1 MSRSTLR
8 SVLITGASSGIG
20 EACTLALDR
29 AGYQVFAGVR
39 KVSDCERLALLGSTN
54 LLPLLLDVTDANQIE
69 LALEYVS
76 TITGEDGLYGL
87 VNNAGIAVGGP
98 LEFVPLDELRK
109 QMEVNFFGTVA
120 VTQAFLPLLR
130 SARGRIIFNG
140 SIAGRMASPFR
151 GPYSASKHA
160 LEAVTDVLRIELN
173 PWDIKVSM
181 IEAGFV
187 ETPIWSRSLAEF
199 DRMSKTFPPEAF
211 NLYGRIINLIRNS
224 ISKKKEGTKPE
235 DLARLVLHILET
247 PKPIARYRLGRDA
260 KLKAFIRMFPD
271 AFVDWFILRKMP
283 KKS

>member
-1 MSRSTLR
+1 MSNPEKG
-8 SVLITGASSGIG
+8 SVLVTGASSGIG
-20 EACTLALDR
+20 EACALLLDQ

-39 KVSDCERLALLGSTN
+39 KEEDCARLRSLTSEKLR
-54 LLPLLLDVTDANQIE
+54 PMLLDVTDASQIRQVFD
-69 LALEYVS
+69 AVS
-76 TITGEDGLYGL
+76 QSVGKDGLYGL
-87 VNNAGIAVGGP
+87 VNNAGIAIGGP
-98 LEFVPLDELRK
+98 MEFVPMEELRK

-130 SARGRIIFNG
+130 SAGGRIIING

-151 GPYSASKHA
+151 GPYSASKYA
-160 LEAVTDVLRIELN
+160 LEAVSDVMRIELK

-199 DRMSKTFPPEAF
+199 DRMSRNFPPEAF
-211 NLYGRIINLIRNS
+211 NLYGEIIRLIRIS

-235 DLARLVLHILET
+235 EFARLVRHILET
-247 PKPIARYRLGRDA
+247 PKPKARYRLGRDA
-260 KLKAFIRMFPD
+260 KLKAFIRLLPD

-283 KKS
+283 KKR